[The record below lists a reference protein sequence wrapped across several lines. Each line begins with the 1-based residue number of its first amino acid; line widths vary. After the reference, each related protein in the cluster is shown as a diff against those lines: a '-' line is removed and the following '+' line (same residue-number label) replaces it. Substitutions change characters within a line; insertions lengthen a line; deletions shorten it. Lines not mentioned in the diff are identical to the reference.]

1 MSQVHAVNVTASTSE
16 SLLSSSPNGS
26 CRLVPLRT
34 KGEVEANNKTG
45 VVTRSSESVIGEHP
59 LILAVDVYIVE
70 IPTRSASAILE

>member
-1 MSQVHAVNVTASTSE
+1 MSQVHAFNVKASTTD
-16 SLLSSSPNGS
+16 SPNRS

-45 VVTRSSESVIGEHP
+45 AVTRSSESVIAEHS

-70 IPTRSASAILE
+70 IPIRSTSAILE